1 MSLKPCFMKGIIEAG
16 IDEAGRG
23 PMFGRVYAAAV
34 VLPDEDAGTG
44 FNFSLMKDSK
54 KFSSKK
60 KIKEAYEHI
69 KQYAKAYSVQF
80 SEHDEIDDI
89 NIRNATFK
97 AMHSAVKALEIHPD
111 HLLVDGCDFKPYI
124 YMSDEEYVSIA
135 NTCVEGGDNTYCSI
149 AAASILAKVER
160 DQYIEDMCDKY
171 PKLDEYYGMRSN
183 KGYGCKKHMDG
194 IKEHGISRWHRRSFG
209 ICKTF
214 DEYNDADSVVA
225 EAVAKEDSPAVAKE
239 DSSAVAKEDSPAVA
253 KEDSPAVAIATK
265 NAPDAKFKCD
275 KCGKEYVHKGYF
287 VKHQAKCGVAYSTN
301 ELMILS
307 MYNTAVSNGETPC
320 YG

>member
-1 MSLKPCFMKGIIEAG
+1 MSSLKPCFMKGIIEAG

-34 VLPDEDAGTG
+34 VLPDEDEGSG

-60 KIKEAYEHI
+60 KIKDAYDHI

-80 SEHDEIDDI
+80 AEHEEIDSI

-97 AMHSAVKALEIHPD
+97 AMHAAVKALGIQPD
-111 HLLVDGCDFKPYI
+111 HLLVDGNDFKPYI
-124 YMSDEEYVSIA
+124 YMGEDDDEYVSIA

-160 DQYIEDMCDKY
+160 DQYVEEMCDKY
-171 PKLDEYYGMRSN
+171 PKLDEYYGLRSN
-183 KGYGCKKHMDG
+183 KGYGCKRHMDG
-194 IKEHGISRWHRRSFG
+194 IKQHGISRWHRRSFG

-214 DEYNDADSVVA
+214 DEYNDVDTVVVDDD
-225 EAVAKEDSPAVAKE
+225 AVAKDAVAK
-239 DSSAVAKEDSPAVA
+239 DAVAKDAVA
-253 KEDSPAVAIATK
+253 MAT
-265 NAPDAKFKCD
+265 NTPDASAEKPHICEI
-275 KCGKEYVHKGYF
+275 CGKSYVRKGGLTTHMKN
-287 VKHQAKCGVAYSTN
+287 KHAN
-301 ELMILS
+301 
-307 MYNTAVSNGETPC
+307 
-320 YG
+320 

>member
-1 MSLKPCFMKGIIEAG
+1 MKGIIEAG

-34 VLPDEDAGTG
+34 VLPNEDEGSG

-60 KIKEAYEHI
+60 KIKEAYDHI

-80 SEHDEIDDI
+80 AEHEEIDSM

-97 AMHSAVKALEIHPD
+97 AMHAAVKALGIQPD
-111 HLLVDGCDFKPYI
+111 HLLVDGNDFKPYI
-124 YMSDEEYVSIA
+124 YMGEDDDEYVSIA

-160 DQYIEDMCDKY
+160 DKYVEEMCDKY
-171 PKLDEYYGMRSN
+171 PKLDEYYGLRSN
-183 KGYGCKKHMDG
+183 KGYGCKRHMDG

-214 DEYNDADSVVA
+214 DECNDADSVV
-225 EAVAKEDSPAVAKE
+225 VAKEDSP
-239 DSSAVAKEDSPAVA
+239 AVAKEDSPAVA
-253 KEDSPAVAIATK
+253 KEDSPAVAKEDSPAVAMATEK
-265 NAPDAKFKCD
+265 PQHICEI
-275 KCGKEYVHKGYF
+275 CGKSYVRKGSLTTHMKS
-287 VKHQAKCGVAYSTN
+287 KHADS
-301 ELMILS
+301 
-307 MYNTAVSNGETPC
+307 
-320 YG
+320 

>member
-1 MSLKPCFMKGIIEAG
+1 MSSLKPCFMKGIIEAG

-34 VLPDEDAGTG
+34 VLPDEDEGSG

-60 KIKEAYEHI
+60 KIKEAYDHI

-80 SEHDEIDDI
+80 AEHEEIDSI

-97 AMHSAVKALEIHPD
+97 AMHAAVKALGIQPD
-111 HLLVDGCDFKPYI
+111 HLLVDGNDFKPYI
-124 YMSDEEYVSIA
+124 YMGEDDDEYVSIA

-160 DQYIEDMCDKY
+160 DQYVEEMCDKY
-171 PKLDEYYGMRSN
+171 PKLDEYYGLRSN
-183 KGYGCKKHMDG
+183 KGYGCKRHMDG
-194 IKEHGISRWHRRSFG
+194 IKQHGISRWHRRSFG

-214 DEYNDADSVVA
+214 DECNDADTVVV
-225 EAVAKEDSPAVAKE
+225 AVAKEDLPAVAME
-239 DSSAVAKEDSPAVA
+239 TNASAEKPQHICE
-253 KEDSPAVAIATK
+253 I
-265 NAPDAKFKCD
+265 
-275 KCGKEYVHKGYF
+275 CGKSYVKKGNLATHMKS
-287 VKHQAKCGVAYSTN
+287 KHAN
-301 ELMILS
+301 
-307 MYNTAVSNGETPC
+307 
-320 YG
+320 

>member
-1 MSLKPCFMKGIIEAG
+1 MKGIIEAG

-34 VLPDEDAGTG
+34 VLPDEDEGSG
-44 FNFSLMKDSK
+44 FNFALMKDSK

-60 KIKEAYEHI
+60 KIKEAYDHV

-80 SEHDEIDDI
+80 AEHDVIDDI
-89 NIRNATFK
+89 NIRNATMK
-97 AMHSAVKALEIHPD
+97 AMHAAVKALGIQPD

-124 YMSDEEYVSIA
+124 YMGDEGDEYVSIA

-160 DQYIEDMCDKY
+160 DQYIEEMCDKY
-171 PKLDEYYGMRSN
+171 PKLDEYYGLRSN
-183 KGYGCKKHMDG
+183 KGYGCKRQMDG

-214 DEYNDADSVVA
+214 DEYNDADSVVVDV
-225 EAVAKEDSPAVAKE
+225 EAVAKEDSPIAVAKQPSE
-239 DSSAVAKEDSPAVA
+239 KAYV
-253 KEDSPAVAIATK
+253 
-265 NAPDAKFKCD
+265 CD
-275 KCGKEYVHKGYF
+275 VCGKAYVRKGSL
-287 VKHQAKCGVAYSTN
+287 VTHMKSKH
-301 ELMILS
+301 
-307 MYNTAVSNGETPC
+307 SNMADS
-320 YG
+320 

>member
-1 MSLKPCFMKGIIEAG
+1 MSSLKPCFMKGIIEAG

-34 VLPDEDAGTG
+34 VLPDEDEGSG

-60 KIKEAYEHI
+60 KIKEAYDHI

-80 SEHDEIDDI
+80 AEHEEIDSI

-97 AMHSAVKALEIHPD
+97 AMHAAVKALGIQPD
-111 HLLVDGCDFKPYI
+111 HLLVDGNDFKPYI
-124 YMSDEEYVSIA
+124 YIGEDDDEYVSIA

-160 DQYIEDMCDKY
+160 DQYVEEMCDKY
-171 PKLDEYYGMRSN
+171 PKLDEYYGLRSN
-183 KGYGCKKHMDG
+183 KGYGCKRHMDG
-194 IKEHGISRWHRRSFG
+194 IKDHGISRWHRRSFG

-214 DEYNDADSVVA
+214 DECNDADSVVVDVD
-225 EAVAKEDSPAVAKE
+225 AVAKEDSHSQ
-239 DSSAVAKEDSPAVA
+239 D
-253 KEDSPAVAIATK
+253 
-265 NAPDAKFKCD
+265 APTENPQHICEI
-275 KCGKEYVHKGYF
+275 CGKSYVRKGSLTTHMKS
-287 VKHQAKCGVAYSTN
+287 KHADS
-301 ELMILS
+301 
-307 MYNTAVSNGETPC
+307 
-320 YG
+320 

>member
-1 MSLKPCFMKGIIEAG
+1 MTSLKPCFMKGIIEAG

-34 VLPDEDAGTG
+34 VLPDEDEGSG

-60 KIKEAYEHI
+60 KIKEAYDHI

-80 SEHDEIDDI
+80 AEHDEIDTI

-97 AMHSAVKALEIHPD
+97 AMHAAVKALEIQPD
-111 HLLVDGCDFKPYI
+111 HLLVDGNDFKPYI
-124 YMSDEEYVSIA
+124 YMSDEDDEYVSIA
-135 NTCVEGGDNTYCSI
+135 NTCVEGGDNKYCSI

-160 DQYIEDMCDKY
+160 DQYVEEMCDKY
-171 PKLDEYYGMRSN
+171 PKLDEYYGLRSN
-183 KGYGCKKHMDG
+183 KGYGCKRHMDG

-214 DEYNDADSVVA
+214 DEWNDADSVV
-225 EAVAKEDSPAVAKE
+225 VAKEDSVAKE
-239 DSSAVAKEDSPAVA
+239 DTPTVAM
-253 KEDSPAVAIATK
+253 ATTEK
-265 NAPDAKFKCD
+265 PHICEI
-275 KCGKEYVHKGYF
+275 CGKSYVRKGSLATHMKS
-287 VKHQAKCGVAYSTN
+287 KHAN
-301 ELMILS
+301 
-307 MYNTAVSNGETPC
+307 N
-320 YG
+320 

>member
-1 MSLKPCFMKGIIEAG
+1 MTSLKPCFMKGIIEAG

-34 VLPDEDAGTG
+34 VLPDEDDGSG

-60 KIKEAYEHI
+60 KIKEAYDHI

-80 SEHDEIDDI
+80 AEHEEIDSI

-97 AMHSAVKALEIHPD
+97 AMHAAVKALGIQPD
-111 HLLVDGCDFKPYI
+111 HLLVDGNDFKPYI
-124 YMSDEEYVSIA
+124 YMSEDDDEYVSIA

-160 DQYIEDMCDKY
+160 DQYVEEMCDKY
-171 PKLDEYYGMRSN
+171 PKLDEYYGLRSN
-183 KGYGCKKHMDG
+183 KGYGCKRHMDG

-214 DEYNDADSVVA
+214 DEYNDADSVVVDVD
-225 EAVAKEDSPAVAKE
+225 AVAM
-239 DSSAVAKEDSPAVA
+239 
-253 KEDSPAVAIATK
+253 AT
-265 NAPDAKFKCD
+265 NAPDVTTENPRHICEI
-275 KCGKEYVHKGYF
+275 CGKSYVRKGSLATHIKS
-287 VKHQAKCGVAYSTN
+287 KHADC
-301 ELMILS
+301 
-307 MYNTAVSNGETPC
+307 
-320 YG
+320 

>member
-1 MSLKPCFMKGIIEAG
+1 MTSTLKPCFMKGIVEAG

-34 VLPDEDAGTG
+34 VLPDEDECSG
-44 FNFSLMKDSK
+44 FNFALMKDSK

-60 KIKEAYEHI
+60 KIREAYDHV

-80 SEHDEIDDI
+80 AEHDVIDSI

-97 AMHSAVKALEIHPD
+97 AMHAAVKALGVQPD

-124 YMSDEEYVSIA
+124 YMGDGDDEYVSIA

-160 DQYIEDMCDKY
+160 DQYIEEMCDKY
-171 PKLDEYYGMRSN
+171 PKLDEYYGLRSN
-183 KGYGCKKHMDG
+183 KGYGCKRQMDG
-194 IKEHGISRWHRRSFG
+194 IKQHGISRWHRRSFG

-214 DEYNDADSVVA
+214 DEYNDADSVV
-225 EAVAKEDSPAVAKE
+225 VAKEDFV
-239 DSSAVAKEDSPAVA
+239 
-253 KEDSPAVAIATK
+253 PAVAIATK
-265 NAPDAKFKCD
+265 KTPSEKTNICEVCKKA
-275 KCGKEYVHKGYF
+275 YVRKGSL
-287 VKHQAKCGVAYSTN
+287 VTHMKTHADS
-301 ELMILS
+301 
-307 MYNTAVSNGETPC
+307 
-320 YG
+320 

>member
-34 VLPDEDAGTG
+34 VLPDEDETG

-69 KQYAKAYSVQF
+69 KQYAKAYSVQYA
-80 SEHDEIDDI
+80 EHDEIDDI

-97 AMHSAVKALEIHPD
+97 AMHSAVKALEIQPD

-149 AAASILAKVER
+149 AAASILAKVDR
-160 DQYIEDMCDKY
+160 DQYIEEMCDKY

-183 KGYGCKKHMDG
+183 KGYGCKRHMDG

-214 DEYNDADSVVA
+214 DEYNDADSVVN
-225 EAVAKEDSPAVAKE
+225 EDFPAVAMATN
-239 DSSAVAKEDSPAVA
+239 SAVAM
-253 KEDSPAVAIATK
+253 ATK
-265 NAPDAKFKCD
+265 QPSEKTHICD
-275 KCGKEYVHKGYF
+275 ICGKAYVRKGSL
-287 VKHQAKCGVAYSTN
+287 VTHMKKHST
-301 ELMILS
+301 S
-307 MYNTAVSNGETPC
+307 GPDD
-320 YG
+320 